1 MSKGTI
7 FHGHVIAVQDGY
19 YWVESR
25 RRRAAARV
33 QRPPARRS
41 FVRCVSAQPPPRAQL
56 AAASLPA
63 ARTSKFALPA
73 LDFRGLPWTPLCGP
87 GLGLGLH
94 CALGP
99 RRTVAKRSE
108 EKTKKTFGEYTV
120 TRTVPLHFCKGYA
133 SRCKETIVYRH
144 AVHVD
149 VFRLLEPDQ
158 LTYIQWITKEQ
169 QVRIDAYLAVVCP
182 EPLD

>member
-1 MSKGTI
+1 MEEADGRQMSKGTI

-25 RRRAAARV
+25 RRRAAARA

-41 FVRCVSAQPPPRAQL
+41 SVRCVFAQPPPRAQL

-63 ARTSKFALPA
+63 ARASKLGLPA

-87 GLGLGLH
+87 GLGLGLA

-99 RRTVAKRSE
+99 RRTV
-108 EKTKKTFGEYTV
+108 EKSPTKKKKKKNRRMPCHQNCATSLVQGVFGLMHT
-120 TRTVPLHFCKGYA
+120 LQ
-133 SRCKETIVYRH
+133 
-144 AVHVD
+144 
-149 VFRLLEPDQ
+149 LLEP
-158 LTYIQWITKEQ
+158 
-169 QVRIDAYLAVVCP
+169 
-182 EPLD
+182 LD